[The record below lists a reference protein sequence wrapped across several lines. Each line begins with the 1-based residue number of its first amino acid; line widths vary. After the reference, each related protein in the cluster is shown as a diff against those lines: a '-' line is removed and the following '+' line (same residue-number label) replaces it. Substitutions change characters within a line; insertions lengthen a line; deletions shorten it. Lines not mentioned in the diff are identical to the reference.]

1 MRLIR
6 HPLVAQDL
14 RAMAEHI
21 VTVTQ
26 GDIDAALRR
35 LDEVDAMLADI
46 RANPGY
52 GAPLGGPL
60 EGWRARHGDKG
71 RMITIVY
78 REGQGALFVA
88 LVAFGGQDWMARVPG
103 RSKL

>member
-6 HPLVAQDL
+6 HPLVARDL
-14 RAMAEHI
+14 QSMAEHI

-35 LDEVDAMLADI
+35 LDQVDALLADI
-46 RANPGY
+46 RANPGH
-52 GAPLGGPL
+52 GAPLTGAL
-60 EGWRARHGDKG
+60 EGWRARYGGKG

-78 REGQGALFVA
+78 RVEDGALFVA
-88 LVAFGGQDWMARVPG
+88 LVAFGGQDWMGQLPG
-103 RSKL
+103 RAPL